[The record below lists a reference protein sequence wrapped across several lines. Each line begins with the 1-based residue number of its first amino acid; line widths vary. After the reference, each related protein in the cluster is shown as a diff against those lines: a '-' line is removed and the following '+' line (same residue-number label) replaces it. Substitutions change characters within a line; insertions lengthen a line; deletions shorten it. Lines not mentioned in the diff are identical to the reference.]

1 MGCEKCNLSVSY
13 VVHESALARAER
25 TIKRMWITCLVLIT
39 LLVVTNVMW
48 IWYNSQVEYA
58 TTEACNE
65 AHVEHTCRKYKTY
78 NQPRKQGEKSPC
90 FFARLFIIFL
100 DFFKKVIDK

>member
-48 IWYNSQVEYA
+48 IWYNNQFKDVTTKISSETVADNGGNAAVED
-58 TTEACNE
+58 
-65 AHVEHTCRKYKTY
+65 V
-78 NQPRKQGEKSPC
+78 
-90 FFARLFIIFL
+90 
-100 DFFKKVIDK
+100 

>member
-48 IWYNSQVEYA
+48 IWYNSQFEDV
-58 TTEACNE
+58 TTQIGSEAVADNGGKPS
-65 AHVEHTCRKYKTY
+65 TGKTALVY
-78 NQPRKQGEKSPC
+78 SP
-90 FFARLFIIFL
+90 
-100 DFFKKVIDK
+100 